1 MTNDKDFDDEMAR
14 VIDALVLKGL
24 VEVVGIDPVTQ
35 EFLYQITGDLDKL
48 IPDLR
53 QEGEKMY
60 LEMLDSLWI
69 KGFISMDKTEEN
81 PIVHLTD
88 LAFDEE
94 KVNELSFEE
103 RTALYTTMEA
113 MKRKKQED

>member
-1 MTNDKDFDDEMAR
+1 MSKDKDFDEDVAR
-14 VIDALVLKGL
+14 VIDSLVLKGL
-24 VEVVGIDPVTQ
+24 IEVVGIDPVTQ
-35 EFLYQITGDLDKL
+35 EFLYQITGDLDRL

-53 QEGEKMY
+53 KDSETMY
-60 LEMLDSLWI
+60 LEMLDSLWV
-69 KGFISMDKTEEN
+69 KGFISMDRTAEN
-81 PIVHLTD
+81 PIVHLTE

-94 KVNELSFEE
+94 KVNALSFEE